1 MPELPEVETI
11 RRGLL
16 PVVRDRRIAGVARRP
31 VALHGR
37 PIPDLAPLLRARITS
52 LGRRGKYLLWR
63 TADGGPVLVM
73 HLGMSGRVL
82 VTEDSDMC
90 DPRRALAADRHVH
103 LALALEGGGLIAFR
117 DPRRFGQLALLSD
130 EAAVSRHPA
139 LAALG
144 PEPLGADFTADY
156 LYRRLRTSRASV
168 KARLMDQSVVAG
180 LGNIYVLEALHL
192 TGIRPTR
199 RADRIGYQR
208 CARLVVGIRS
218 VLEEAIAAGGSS
230 LRDYRLAD
238 GSLGYFQHRF
248 RVYGR
253 ENRPCARPDCDGTIT
268 KRAQAGRAS
277 YYCPVCQR

>member
-16 PVVRDRRIAGVARRP
+16 PVVRDRRVVGVARRP

-37 PIPDLAPLLRARITS
+37 PIPDLAPLLGTRITD

-63 TADGGPVLVM
+63 TADGGPVLLM
-73 HLGMSGRVL
+73 HLGMSGRIV
-82 VTEDSDMC
+82 VEMESRAP
-90 DPRRALAADRHVH
+90 DPREALAADRHAH
-103 LALALEGGGLIAFR
+103 LAIALDDGGLVTFR
-117 DPRRFGQLALLSD
+117 DPRRFGRLVLLP
-130 EAAVSRHPA
+130 EAAMLPRHPA

-144 PEPLGADFTADY
+144 PEPLEADFTAGY
-156 LYRRLRTSRASV
+156 LHRRLRASRATV

-180 LGNIYVLEALHL
+180 LGNIYALEALHL
-192 TGIRPTR
+192 AGIRPTR
-199 RADRIGYQR
+199 RADRIGRRR
-208 CARLVVGIRS
+208 CERLVVGIRS

-253 ENRPCARPDCDGTIT
+253 ENRPCARPDCGGAVI
-268 KRAQAGRAS
+268 RCAQAGRAS